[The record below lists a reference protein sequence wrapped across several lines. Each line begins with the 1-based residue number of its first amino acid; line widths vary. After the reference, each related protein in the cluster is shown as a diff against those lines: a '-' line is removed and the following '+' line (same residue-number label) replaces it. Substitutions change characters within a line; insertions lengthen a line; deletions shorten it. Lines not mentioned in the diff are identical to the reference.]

1 MVNMPLLV
9 GALVVLIL
17 AVMAVK
23 ITRQYE
29 RAVVFRFGKL
39 LGEKGPGLFLIIP
52 FVDRIVRVDLRVRE
66 LDVPKQTVISSD
78 NVSLD
83 VDAVIYFKVTDSC
96 KAIVE
101 VEDYEAATA
110 LLAQTTLRDVLGQNE
125 LDSILSERDRINR
138 TVQEILDLATDP
150 WGMQVVVVTMRDM
163 ALPENMLR
171 AIARQAEAERE
182 KRSRIIL
189 AEAEYQ
195 AAQRMNEAA
204 TFYEKTPVALKL
216 REFQTLTEIAK
227 EKNLIVISSGV
238 AGGGGGG
245 GGGGIGATAGLTK
258 AFTER

>member
-1 MVNMPLLV
+1 MTEMALNIPLLIGGLAV
-9 GALVVLIL
+9 LVLI
-17 AVMAVK
+17 VMAVK

-29 RAVVFRFGKL
+29 RAVVFRLGKL

-66 LDVPKQTVISSD
+66 LDVPKQTIISSD

-96 KAIVE
+96 KAILE

-125 LDSILSERDRINR
+125 LDSILSERDRLNNS
-138 TVQEILDLATDP
+138 VQELLDVATIP
-150 WGMQVVVVTMRDM
+150 WGMQVVLVTMRDV

-182 KRSRIIL
+182 KRARIIL

-195 AAQRMNEAA
+195 ASERMSEAA

-227 EKNLIVISSGV
+227 EKNLIVISSGA
-238 AGGGGGG
+238 AGD
-245 GGGGIGATAGLTK
+245 IGTTAGLTK
-258 AFTER
+258 AFTKR

>member
-1 MVNMPLLV
+1 MALNIPFLV
-9 GALVVLIL
+9 GGVVVLIL
-17 AVMAVK
+17 MVMAVK

-29 RAVVFRFGKL
+29 RAVVFRLGKL

-96 KAIVE
+96 RAIIE

-125 LDSILSERDRINR
+125 LDSILSERDRLNK
-138 TVQEILDLATDP
+138 TVQELLDVATDP
-150 WGMQVVVVTMRDM
+150 WGMQVVVVTMRDVS
-163 ALPENMLR
+163 LPENMLR

-195 AAQRMNEAA
+195 ASERMSEAA
-204 TFYEKTPVALKL
+204 AFYEKTPVALKL

-227 EKNLIVISSGV
+227 EKNLIVISSGA
-238 AGGGGGG
+238 AGE
-245 GGGGIGATAGLTK
+245 IGATAGLTK

>member
-1 MVNMPLLV
+1 M
-9 GALVVLIL
+9 ALNIPFIIGVVVVLIFL
-17 AVMAVK
+17 VMSVK

-29 RAVVFRFGKL
+29 RAVVFRLGKL

-83 VDAVIYFKVTDSC
+83 VDAVIYFKVIDSC

-101 VEDYEAATA
+101 VEEYEAATA

-125 LDSILSERDRINR
+125 LDSILSERERLNKR
-138 TVQEILDLATDP
+138 VQELLDVATNP
-150 WGMQVVVVTMRDM
+150 WGMQVVVVTMRDV

-171 AIARQAEAERE
+171 AIGRQAEAERE

-195 AAQRMNEAA
+195 ASERMGEAA
-204 TFYEKTPVALKL
+204 AFYEKTPVALKL

-227 EKNLIVISSGV
+227 EKNLIVISSG
-238 AGGGGGG
+238 AARGDE
-245 GGGGIGATAGLTK
+245 GIGTTAGLTK

>member
-1 MVNMPLLV
+1 M
-9 GALVVLIL
+9 ALNIPFLIGGVIILVLI
-17 AVMAVK
+17 VVAVK

-29 RAVVFRFGKL
+29 RAVVFRLGKL

-52 FVDRIVRVDLRVRE
+52 FVDRIERVDLRVRE

-83 VDAVIYFKVTDSC
+83 VDAVIYYKVTDSC

-101 VEDYEAATA
+101 VEEYEAATS

-125 LDSILSERDRINR
+125 LDSILSERDRINK
-138 TVQEILDLATDP
+138 TVQELLDVATDP
-150 WGMQVVVVTMRDM
+150 WGMQVVVVTMRDV

-195 AAQRMNEAA
+195 ASERMSEAA
-204 TFYEKTPVALKL
+204 AFYEKTPVALKL

-227 EKNLIVISSGV
+227 EKNLIVISSG
-238 AGGGGGG
+238 ATEGNGN
-245 GGGGIGATAGLTK
+245 INTTAGLTK

>member
-1 MVNMPLLV
+1 MALNLPFLV

-17 AVMAVK
+17 LVMAVK

-83 VDAVIYFKVTDSC
+83 VDAVIYYKVTDSC
-96 KAIVE
+96 RAIVE

-125 LDSILSERDRINR
+125 LDSILSERDRLNK
-138 TVQEILDLATDP
+138 TVQELLDVATDP
-150 WGMQVVVVTMRDM
+150 WGMQVVVVTMRDV

-195 AAQRMNEAA
+195 ASERMHEAA
-204 TFYEKTPVALKL
+204 AFYEKTPVALKL

-227 EKNLIVISSGV
+227 EKNLIVISSGA
-238 AGGGGGG
+238 AGGD
-245 GGGGIGATAGLTK
+245 GGISATAGLTK

>member
-1 MVNMPLLV
+1 MVNLPLLV
-9 GALVVLIL
+9 GAFVVLSLVVT
-17 AVMAVK
+17 AVK

-66 LDVPKQTVISSD
+66 LDVPRQTVISSD

-125 LDSILSERDRINR
+125 LDSILSERDMLNKK
-138 TVQEILDLATDP
+138 VQELLDVATDP
-150 WGMQVVVVTMRDM
+150 WGMQVVVVTMRDV

-182 KRSRIIL
+182 RRSRIIL

-195 AAQRMNEAA
+195 ASERMSEAA
-204 TFYEKTPVALKL
+204 AFYEKTPVALKL

-227 EKNLIVISSGV
+227 EKNLIVISSG
-238 AGGGGGG
+238 ASGGD
-245 GGGGIGATAGLTK
+245 GGIGATAGLTK

>member
-1 MVNMPLLV
+1 MVNIPFLL

-17 AVMAVK
+17 VVMAVK

-39 LGEKGPGLFLIIP
+39 LGERGPGLFLIIP
-52 FVDRIVRVDLRVRE
+52 LVDRIVRVDLRVRE

-96 KAIVE
+96 RAIVE

-125 LDSILSERDRINR
+125 LDSILSERDRLNKK
-138 TVQEILDLATDP
+138 VQELLDVATDP
-150 WGMQVVVVTMRDM
+150 WGMKVVVVTMRDV

-182 KRSRIIL
+182 RRSRIIL

-195 AAQRMNEAA
+195 ASERMSEAA
-204 TFYEKTPVALKL
+204 AFYEKTPVALKL

-227 EKNLIVISSGV
+227 EKNLIVISSGA
-238 AGGGGGG
+238 AGGD
-245 GGGGIGATAGLTK
+245 GGIGTTAGLTK

>member
-1 MVNMPLLV
+1 MTEMALNIPFLV
-9 GALVVLIL
+9 GGLMVFIFL
-17 AVMAVK
+17 VMAVK

-39 LGEKGPGLFLIIP
+39 LGEKGPGLFVIIP

-125 LDSILSERDRINR
+125 LDSILSERDRLNKK
-138 TVQEILDLATDP
+138 VQELLDVATDP
-150 WGMQVVVVTMRDM
+150 WGMQVVVVTMRDV

-195 AAQRMNEAA
+195 ASERMSEAA
-204 TFYEKTPVALKL
+204 AFYEKTPVALKL

-227 EKNLIVISSGV
+227 EKNLIVISSG
-238 AGGGGGG
+238 AAG

>member
-1 MVNMPLLV
+1 MALNIPLLA
-9 GALVVLIL
+9 GALAVLIL
-17 AVMAVK
+17 LVMAVK

-96 KAIVE
+96 RAIVE

-125 LDSILSERDRINR
+125 LDSILSERDRLNKK
-138 TVQEILDLATDP
+138 VQELLDVATDP
-150 WGMQVVVVTMRDM
+150 WGMKVVVVTMRDV

-182 KRSRIIL
+182 RRSRIIL

-195 AAQRMNEAA
+195 ASEKMSEAA
-204 TFYEKTPVALKL
+204 AFYEKTPVALKL

-227 EKNLIVISSGV
+227 EKNLIVISSGA
-238 AGGGGGG
+238 AGGA
-245 GGGGIGATAGLTK
+245 GGIGATAGLTK

>member
-1 MVNMPLLV
+1 MALNIPLLV
-9 GALVVLIL
+9 GGLVVLIL
-17 AVMAVK
+17 VVTAVK

-29 RAVVFRFGKL
+29 RAVVFRLGKL

-83 VDAVIYFKVTDSC
+83 VDAVVYFKVTDSC

-125 LDSILSERDRINR
+125 LDPILSERDRLNK
-138 TVQEILDLATDP
+138 TVQELLDVATDP
-150 WGMQVVVVTMRDM
+150 WGMQVVVVTMRDV

-195 AAQRMNEAA
+195 ASERMSEAA
-204 TFYEKTPVALKL
+204 AFYEKTPVALKL

-227 EKNLIVISSGV
+227 EKNLIVISSG
-238 AGGGGGG
+238 AEGGDGS
-245 GGGGIGATAGLTK
+245 IGATAGLTK

>member
-1 MVNMPLLV
+1 MVNLPLLV
-9 GALVVLIL
+9 GGVVVLIL
-17 AVMAVK
+17 IAMAVK

-29 RAVVFRFGKL
+29 RAVIFRFGKL

-66 LDVPKQTVISSD
+66 IDVPKQTVISSD

-83 VDAVIYFKVTDSC
+83 VDAVIYYKVTDSC

-101 VEDYEAATA
+101 VEEYEAATS

-125 LDSILSERDRINR
+125 LDSILSERDRINK
-138 TVQEILDLATDP
+138 TVQELLDVATDP
-150 WGMQVVVVTMRDM
+150 WGMQVVVVTMRDV

-195 AAQRMNEAA
+195 ASERMSEAA
-204 TFYEKTPVALKL
+204 AFYEKTPVALKL

-227 EKNLIVISSGV
+227 EKNLIVISSGA
-238 AGGGGGG
+238 AGED
-245 GGGGIGATAGLTK
+245 GGIGATAGLTK

>member
-1 MVNMPLLV
+1 MANIPLLI
-9 GALVVLIL
+9 GAIIVLIL
-17 AVMAVK
+17 LVMAVK

-39 LGEKGPGLFLIIP
+39 LGEKGPGLFVIIP

-96 KAIVE
+96 RAIVE

-125 LDSILSERDRINR
+125 LDSILSERVRLNE
-138 TVQEILDLATDP
+138 TVQELLDVATDP
-150 WGMQVVVVTMRDM
+150 WGMQVVVVTMRDV

-195 AAQRMNEAA
+195 ASERMSEAA
-204 TFYEKTPVALKL
+204 AFYEKTPVALKL
-216 REFQTLTEIAK
+216 REFQTMTEIAK
-227 EKNLIVISSGV
+227 EKNLIVISSGA
-238 AGGGGGG
+238 AGE
-245 GGGGIGATAGLTK
+245 IGTTAGLTK
-258 AFTER
+258 AITER

>member
-1 MVNMPLLV
+1 MTLNIPLIA
-9 GALVVLIL
+9 GILVVIVLI
-17 AVMAVK
+17 AMAVK

-66 LDVPKQTVISSD
+66 LDVPQQTVISSD

-96 KAIVE
+96 RAIVE

-125 LDSILSERDRINR
+125 LDSILSERDRLNK
-138 TVQEILDLATDP
+138 TVQELLDVATDP
-150 WGMQVVVVTMRDM
+150 WGMKVVVVTMRDV

-182 KRSRIIL
+182 RRSRIIL

-195 AAQRMNEAA
+195 ASARMGEAA
-204 TFYEKTPVALKL
+204 AFYEKTPVALKL
-216 REFQTLTEIAK
+216 REFQTLTEIPRRR
-227 EKNLIVISSGV
+227 
-238 AGGGGGG
+238 
-245 GGGGIGATAGLTK
+245 T
-258 AFTER
+258 